1 MKRSE
6 ADFSE
11 EYKKQY
17 EKPKMKV
24 IEFDFKTS
32 LLSSSSAG
40 PEDECENPWW
50 CDRQPSAD
58 DWWGK

>member
-1 MKRSE
+1 M
-6 ADFSE
+6 
-11 EYKKQY
+11 KKQY

-24 IEFDFKTS
+24 IEFNFKTS